1 MDINFWNLNFI
12 LYIIGFL
19 IVPRLTIVLIFYYYV
34 AHSFNWSLLFLPITI
49 WWKFE
54 SLGLGFLS
62 KLLFAVSFAF
72 FPRLLLGVIGY
83 VYLSPE
89 HHILMV
95 IFAVIGVIID
105 IFMKFIRRF
114 TH

>member
-1 MDINFWNLNFI
+1 MNLNFWDLNFI

-19 IVPRLTIVLIFYYYV
+19 LVPRLTLTLIFYYYV

-62 KLLFAVSFAF
+62 KLLFTGTLIF
-72 FPRLLLGVIGY
+72 FPRLLLGVVGY
-83 VYLSPE
+83 IFLSPE
-89 HHILMV
+89 NHILMV
-95 IFAVIGVIID
+95 IFAIVGVIID
-105 IFMKFIRRF
+105 IFMKFIRSVS
-114 TH
+114 